1 MSRDHNTRIRMAGL
15 AIADRRYKRDC
26 WLWLTEQ
33 VLTIDEATTSE
44 RRWPAHLDYLHDFV
58 DVLSD
63 PDEHYIA
70 VPKSRRMMVS
80 WCLAAW
86 CAHLARYHSNVL
98 VLWQSETEAKA
109 AEAVD
114 KRMVFIED
122 HLLEPALR
130 RPYKGQR
137 TKDGLIGRLTYL
149 PTSSRVIAVAQ
160 GADVFRFYTPTV
172 VVMDECDFQ
181 GEGHEALVAA
191 LPFGEK
197 EGKVILVSS
206 SNGPGRPLATICKGA
221 GFVRYRP
228 QGG

>member
-1 MSRDHNTRIRMAGL
+1 VSRDHELQRYLTEL
-15 AIADRRYKRDC
+15 AIDEQRYKADC
-26 WLWLTEQ
+26 WTWLVEQ
-33 VLTIDEATTSE
+33 VVTIDEATKSE

-86 CAHLARYHSNVL
+86 CAHLARYHENVL

-114 KRMVFIED
+114 RRMVFIED
-122 HLLEPALR
+122 HLIEPVLR

-149 PTSSRVIAVAQ
+149 PTGSRVIAVAQ
-160 GADVFRFYTPTV
+160 GADVFRFYTPSV
-172 VVMDECDFQ
+172 VVLDEADFQ
-181 GEGHEALVAA
+181 DEGHDALVAA
-191 LPFGEK
+191 IPFGEK
-197 EGKVILVSS
+197 GGKVILVSS
-206 SNGPGRPLATICKGA
+206 SNGPGRPVATICKGV
-221 GFVRYRP
+221 GFVRYRS
-228 QGG
+228 